1 MPILD
6 ARLLDSD
13 PEGAELLRAILKT
26 KRGRKAEDGF
36 SVDAN
41 FSTATDGFPKVSR
54 NAGVSKAV
62 RNRAIRAEP
71 QVGRSRRPH
80 PTARRHL
87 QAASGAD
94 LGHQVTVG
102 RHRAAPSCPLAA
114 QKPVGSKDLSQSFGF
129 TLVQADHS
137 GIRVEQF
144 SEHGLGPFENHHA
157 PVWLVACVNPITFRC
172 LFAD

>member
-62 RNRAIRAEP
+62 RNRGDPRTSLKSVVVDGHTQP
-71 QVGRSRRPH
+71 RDVTYKP
-80 PTARRHL
+80 
-87 QAASGAD
+87 QAA
-94 LGHQVTVG
+94 
-102 RHRAAPSCPLAA
+102 R
-114 QKPVGSKDLSQSFGF
+114 
-129 TLVQADHS
+129 TLDT
-137 GIRVEQF
+137 R
-144 SEHGLGPFENHHA
+144 
-157 PVWLVACVNPITFRC
+157 
-172 LFAD
+172 

>member
-26 KRGRKAEDGF
+26 KRGRKAEDGI

-62 RNRAIRAEP
+62 RNRAIRARASS
-71 QVGRSRRPH
+71 RS
-80 PTARRHL
+80 
-87 QAASGAD
+87 
-94 LGHQVTVG
+94 
-102 RHRAAPSCPLAA
+102 
-114 QKPVGSKDLSQSFGF
+114 
-129 TLVQADHS
+129 
-137 GIRVEQF
+137 
-144 SEHGLGPFENHHA
+144 
-157 PVWLVACVNPITFRC
+157 
-172 LFAD
+172 